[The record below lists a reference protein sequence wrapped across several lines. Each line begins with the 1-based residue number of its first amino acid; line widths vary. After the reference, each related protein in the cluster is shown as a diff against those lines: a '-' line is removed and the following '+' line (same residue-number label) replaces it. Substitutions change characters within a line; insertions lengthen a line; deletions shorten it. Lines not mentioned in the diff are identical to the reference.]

1 MILRPPVSTRTD
13 TLFPY
18 TTLFLSAHDEF
29 GVDRAVD
36 DDMRDMDA
44 LRPQFARHRLG
55 EHPQRRLGPR
65 KGREAR
71 SAAQARRR
79 AGEEDGAA
87 AARRHALRRLAP
99 HQETGEARHFPDL
112 GVDAH
117 ARLADREIYVPADVE
132 HRDLDRADLCLDLVE
147 Q

>member
-1 MILRPPVSTRTD
+1 MRISDWSSDVCSSDLRLRAVEIGMAA
-13 TLFPY
+13 L
-18 TTLFLSAHDEF
+18 DEF

-44 LRPQFARHRLG
+44 LRPQFARLRLG

-79 AGEEDGAA
+79 AGDADGPA
-87 AARRHALRRLAP
+87 AARRQALRTTEERR
-99 HQETGEARHFPDL
+99 GGKG
-112 GVDAH
+112 GVGYG
-117 ARLADREIYVPADVE
+117 RIE
-132 HRDLDRADLCLDLVE
+132 
-147 Q
+147 